1 MCRAS
6 TSVPVGG
13 ASGFETYFEPTA
25 SPENIMETTSLK
37 LSANNEAKICREC
50 EEEVTKYICV
60 QCKRAVCTSCAEDHG
75 EDCHT
80 LVLLRGRN
88 LDLERTL
95 QMTNSTKCQKHG
107 KLEMQ
112 FYCQT
117 CKEPICEQCKLL
129 RTHHR
134 HAIEDLPESCVRAK
148 ESILASQ
155 KRVTSGIRLLETVLS
170 DVERRRSELKRQKSQ
185 AEGAICAQAE
195 EACRLVLA
203 RKTDALNELT
213 DMVNTIDQQYALESD
228 SVCSKLS
235 GLSAIHDH
243 LDKVLQEGTSVDLI
257 RTWVSAENGV
267 RSAKYLNKFI
277 SELPKDV
284 FRVQLEQASVW
295 PSETVLRFLGSPK
308 KIHEEREL
316 PIVNVTPLFFCDTCI
331 PEAEVFSLCPM
342 RTSSQERVVWVAYRG
357 RNEVKFVSLFS
368 EDGRCL
374 SKKSEPDKVGLVNIN
389 GHCRRTK
396 LKEIVFS
403 KRTLRAYIKCNV
415 FNKEIVFDVPA
426 SVHLHDLYKQ
436 NGFVILCKRPLAM
449 DANEDKTIFAVLDDD
464 FRVYIFRRG
473 ESLPF
478 SSYPP
483 ANSKSVVGCIA
494 DVCFYRLAD
503 REVLLLA
510 DKGHDDLHVVD
521 VQRGC
526 RLVRGLTSGTAADE
540 LLAEVTALNVDP
552 ETGLLWVGCRGGRIL
567 TCGDTGVQVESSL
580 RKALGWLKI
589 N

>member
-1 MCRAS
+1 MNASSLTSSEGKEGHPVCTICQEERRYLKQIPCRHVFCETCLQLLINSTEVEEKFPCPMCRAS

-60 QCKRAVCTSCAEDHG
+60 QCKKAVCTSCAEDHG

-148 ESILASQ
+148 ESILTSQ

-228 SVCSKLS
+228 SV
-235 GLSAIHDH
+235 
-243 LDKVLQEGTSVDLI
+243 
-257 RTWVSAENGV
+257 
-267 RSAKYLNKFI
+267 
-277 SELPKDV
+277 
-284 FRVQLEQASVW
+284 
-295 PSETVLRFLGSPK
+295 
-308 KIHEEREL
+308 
-316 PIVNVTPLFFCDTCI
+316 
-331 PEAEVFSLCPM
+331 
-342 RTSSQERVVWVAYRG
+342 
-357 RNEVKFVSLFS
+357 
-368 EDGRCL
+368 CL

-483 ANSKSVVGCIA
+483 ANSKSVVGFIA

-521 VQRGC
+521 VQRGVDWC
-526 RLVRGLTSGTAADE
+526 VASLPVLRQTNCLPKPRRSTWTQKPVSYGSAA
-540 LLAEVTALNVDP
+540 AE
-552 ETGLLWVGCRGGRIL
+552 E
-567 TCGDTGVQVESSL
+567 ES
-580 RKALGWLKI
+580 
-589 N
+589 